1 MASSQAGRRWA
12 RAPHRLALAALL
24 CLLFA
29 AGPRPAHA
37 QVASASDRE
46 TARAL
51 MQEGDARRD
60 RKDLK
65 GALESYQAADAL
77 VHVTTTGFEVAR
89 TLAQLGLLVE
99 ARDQLAEVMRI
110 PARPNEP
117 SALAEARTAAR
128 ALSDDLDA
136 RIPGIRAVLQGLGP
150 GATAAVSIDGAAIP
164 SAALIAYRRV
174 NPGQHTVVARVGAV
188 ERRESVTVKEREKRE
203 VTLDVGSPG
212 LAAAAPQPTAP
223 TPARDAPV
231 PVPSPAFASAGSAP
245 AGPWRTLAWT
255 GFGVGAAGLIA
266 GSITGIVSIAK
277 ANAAKSVPA
286 SQGGCVDDQC
296 GPATHSDIDASVTAG
311 NVSTVAFIAGGAG
324 IALGVTSLIMGR
336 GASSSGPTEPAT
348 QGVRLSPWIG
358 LFAGGVSGSF

>member
-1 MASSQAGRRWA
+1 M
-12 RAPHRLALAALL
+12 
-24 CLLFA
+24 
-29 AGPRPAHA
+29 GPRSARA

-117 SALAEARTAAR
+117 SALAEARVGAR

-164 SAALIAYRRV
+164 AAALIAYRRV
-174 NPGQHTVVARVGAV
+174 NPGQHTVVARVGAL
-188 ERRESVTVKEREKRE
+188 ERRESVTVNEGEKRE

-212 LAAAAPQPTAP
+212 LVAEAAQPAAPAT
-223 TPARDAPV
+223 
-231 PVPSPAFASAGSAP
+231 
-245 AGPWRTLAWT
+245 GPWRALAWT
-255 GFGVGAAGLIA
+255 GFGVGAAGIIA

-277 ANAAKSVPA
+277 ANAAKGVPA
-286 SQGGCVDDQC
+286 GQGGCVDDQC
-296 GPATHSDIDASVTAG
+296 GPATHSDIDASVATG

-324 IALGVTSLIMGR
+324 VALGVTSLILGR
-336 GASSSGPTEPAT
+336 GASPSGPKEPAT
-348 QGVRLSPWIG
+348 QGMRLSPWLG
-358 LFAGGVSGSF
+358 LFAGGVSGTF